1 MSLSFFGV
9 APRSKQ
15 IPNRRLIEMEIMER
29 IRWNTVCPNA
39 FFRENDYSKQRR
51 NFFCLSKISSNCYSS
66 DSLDLWNSFTKN
78 ANVIFWWTLCR
89 GRRRKQKK
97 FVQQS
102 SDLRSV
108 SLRTTLLSWFISLGF
123 TSWLIAVGSPFFKS
137 AIFWLNGFPL

>member
-39 FFRENDYSKQRR
+39 FFPWKRLLKTTSK
-51 NFFCLSKISSNCYSS
+51 FFCPSKMSSNCYSS
-66 DSLDLWNSFTKN
+66 DSLDFKGGFTKN
-78 ANVIFWWTLCR
+78 AIVNFFWTPCR
-89 GRRRKQKK
+89 RRRRKQKK
-97 FVQQS
+97 FEQQS